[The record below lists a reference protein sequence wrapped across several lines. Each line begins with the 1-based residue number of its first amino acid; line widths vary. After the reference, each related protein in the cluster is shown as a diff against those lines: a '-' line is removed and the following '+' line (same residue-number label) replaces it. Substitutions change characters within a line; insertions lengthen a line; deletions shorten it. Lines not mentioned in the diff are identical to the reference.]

1 MLGIKLLWRNI
12 MDDLLKDAIADAK
25 AVRETALANAKI
37 ALEEAFTPRIQS
49 MLSNKIQSEMEG
61 EEEIPVADEEE
72 AGEEA
77 PEVAVEPEVGEEV
90 PADELEDPVVAD
102 EEEIPVE
109 VPAVAD
115 EEEEVPVAADEEEIP
130 VAADEEEVP
139 FEEPA
144 IADEEG
150 EEDVIEINGVKY
162 APVVSEEEEE
172 HEAPVEEQEDEDEL
186 DLESI
191 LRELEDEADD
201 ADVNEE
207 YEENEVGDG
216 LASDE
221 VETADQAD
229 LAENDVS
236 SDIGD
241 ADNKVN
247 DDAADSSDIGQG
259 SEEPAAADAPA
270 AGHENSEDEEV
281 DDLVEVN
288 GVKYAKVKEQDDFEA
303 RNGDL
308 EEPEIGE
315 GEDAEDID
323 LEEILKA
330 LSEGDD
336 EDAEKAEEQVS
347 KLKSELGEHR
357 KVVKYLR
364 GKLNEVNLLNA
375 KLLFTNKL
383 FRAHGLT
390 NEQKLKVVETFDRAT
405 NLREVKLV
413 FATLAESFGSKTAS
427 KPKPIKEN
435 KGSASKA
442 TASTKPKSTPKVIEE
457 GFDMK
462 QRFQKLA
469 NIL

>member
-1 MLGIKLLWRNI
+1 

-49 MLSNKIQSEMEG
+49 MLSHKIQHETECEEEAPAEEQVEEPEQPGIPEQEG
-61 EEEIPVADEEE
+61 EEEE
-72 AGEEA
+72 
-77 PEVAVEPEVGEEV
+77 PEVAVEPEVGEEPIV
-90 PADELEDPVVAD
+90 AQDEVPGEEIPADELEDP
-102 EEEIPVE
+102 I
-109 VPAVAD
+109 
-115 EEEEVPVAADEEEIP
+115 AAD
-130 VAADEEEVP
+130 EEVP

-144 IADEEG
+144 VADEEEWA
-150 EEDVIEINGVKY
+150 EEPAEEGVIEINGVKY

-172 HEAPVEEQEDEDEL
+172 EAPVEEQEDEDEL

-191 LRELEDEADD
+191 LKELEDEADD
-201 ADVNEE
+201 SEISEE
-207 YEENEVGDG
+207 YEESEVGDG
-216 LASDE
+216 LDSDE
-221 VETADQAD
+221 VETADEAD

-247 DDAADSSDIGQG
+247 DEAGDSSDVGQG
-259 SEEPAAADAPA
+259 SEEPAAADAPDH
-270 AGHENSEDEEV
+270 GKENSEDEVV

-288 GVKYAKVKEQDDFEA
+288 GVKYAKVKEQDEFEA

-308 EEPEIGE
+308 EVNE
-315 GEDAEDID
+315 EDDID

-330 LSEGDD
+330 LSEGDE
-336 EDAEKAEEQVS
+336 EDAEAAEEQVS
-347 KLKSELGEHR
+347 KLTSELDEHR

-364 GKLNEVNLLNA
+364 GKLNEVNLLYA

-413 FATLAESFGSKTAS
+413 FSTLAESFGSKTANAS

-435 KGSASKA
+435 KGTASKA

>member
-1 MLGIKLLWRNI
+1 

-49 MLSNKIQSEMEG
+49 MLSQKIQSEMEG
-61 EEEIPVADEEE
+61 EEAPADEQDEEPVAEEGE
-72 AGEEA
+72 EEA
-77 PEVAVEPEVGEEV
+77 PEIAVEPEEGEEI
-90 PADELEDPVVAD
+90 PADEQEV
-102 EEEIPVE
+102 EIPVE
-109 VPAVAD
+109 EPA
-115 EEEEVPVAADEEEIP
+115 I
-130 VAADEEEVP
+130 ADEEEVP

-144 IADEEG
+144 VEG

-162 APVVSEEEEE
+162 APVVSEEEHED
-172 HEAPVEEQEDEDEL
+172 EAPVEEQEDEIDEL

-191 LRELEDEADD
+191 LKELEDEADD
-201 ADVNEE
+201 SEISEE
-207 YEENEVGDG
+207 YEESEVGDG
-216 LASDE
+216 LDSDE
-221 VETADQAD
+221 VETADEAD

-247 DDAADSSDIGQG
+247 DEAGDSSDVGQG
-259 SEEPAAADAPA
+259 SEEPAAADAPDH
-270 AGHENSEDEEV
+270 GKENSEDEVV

-288 GVKYAKVKEQDDFEA
+288 GVKYAKVKEQDEFEA

-308 EEPEIGE
+308 EVNE
-315 GEDAEDID
+315 EDDID

-330 LSEGDD
+330 LSEGDE
-336 EDAEKAEEQVS
+336 EDAEAAEEQVS
-347 KLKSELGEHR
+347 KLTSELDEHR

-413 FATLAESFGSKTAS
+413 FSTLAESFGSKTANAS

-435 KGSASKA
+435 KGTASKA